1 MRPEARAAR
10 LCAVAALG
18 VLLAACAG
26 LPVPPS
32 EAPPAFTLQ
41 GRVVIKGRDTA
52 FSSGLRWQASPDEDE
67 LWLNAPLGQTLG
79 HLKRDGSGAALT
91 TADQTVYR
99 AGSIESLTR
108 RAFGWELPV
117 DGLRWWVIGRA
128 APAPAATEAGRDAR
142 GRLVSVVQGGW
153 RVKLDYDGEATQ
165 PLRLQA
171 MKPDAEI
178 RLAIDV
184 MDLARSAP

>member
-1 MRPEARAAR
+1 MRAEAR

-26 LPVPPS
+26 LPS
-32 EAPPAFTLQ
+32 LSTEAPPAFTLQ

-52 FSSGLRWQASPDEDE
+52 FSSGLRWQASVDEDE

-117 DGLRWWVIGRA
+117 DGLRWWVLGRA
-128 APAPAATEAGRDAR
+128 APSPAATEVARDAR
-142 GRLVSVVQGGW
+142 ERLVSLVQAGW
-153 RVKLDYDGEATQ
+153 RVKLEYEGESPQ

-171 MKPDAEI
+171 TKPDAEI
-178 RLAIDV
+178 RLAIDG
-184 MDLARSAP
+184 LELTRSVP

>member
-1 MRPEARAAR
+1 
-10 LCAVAALG
+10 VAALG

-26 LPVPPS
+26 LPAPPS

-52 FSSGLRWQASPDEDE
+52 FSSGLRWQAGPDEDE

-79 HLKRDGSGAALT
+79 YLKRDGGGAALT

-117 DGLRWWVIGRA
+117 DGLRWWVLGRV
-128 APAPAATEAGRDAR
+128 APAPAATDSTRDAR
-142 GRLVSVVQGGW
+142 DRLTSWVQDGW
-153 RVKLDYDGEATQ
+153 RVKLEYDGESPQ

-171 MKPDAEI
+171 TKPDAEL
-178 RLAIDV
+178 RLAIDGLE
-184 MDLARSAP
+184 LARSVP